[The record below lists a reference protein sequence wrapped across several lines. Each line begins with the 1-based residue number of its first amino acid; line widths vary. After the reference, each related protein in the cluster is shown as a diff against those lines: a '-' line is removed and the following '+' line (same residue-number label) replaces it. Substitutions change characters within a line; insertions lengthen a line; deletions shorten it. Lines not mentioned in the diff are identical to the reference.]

1 MTFFAIVVNVFTFII
16 TIIAFAM
23 IVISYTV
30 FAIASVVF
38 WFIKSFDKPDADESV
53 ADKPDADKLESNELV
68 ADKSDGDESDGDE
81 SDGDESDSDESD
93 SDESDSDES
102 EADESDGDETDYHH
116 RYFSEG
122 RKEQRKKISENII
135 NLKVSKRDLK
145 KICCDKTS
153 NKIRCIL
160 SGISENH
167 SDHEKLNLCEYK
179 LNSLDICSE
188 NKKNLLFASIKYG
201 SFKRTFLISIKYYI
215 KMHAIRT
222 VKHIAL
228 FETMLKNL
236 TYFESEIKEL
246 NQEFLV
252 VENKACNVDKLN
264 QLEGILWQRYLYN
277 EKCLW
282 DLVSYVKKHLNAKNQ
297 N

>member
-53 ADKPDADKLESNELV
+53 ADKPDADKLE
-68 ADKSDGDESDGDE
+68 ADKSDGDESD
-81 SDGDESDSDESD
+81 SDESDSDESD

-102 EADESDGDETDYHH
+102 EADESDGDETDYSH

-122 RKEQRKKISENII
+122 RKGQRKKISEDII
-135 NLKVSKRDLK
+135 NLEVSKRDLK

-188 NKKNLLFASIKYG
+188 NKKNLLSASIEYG
-201 SFKRTFLISIKYYI
+201 SFKRTFLISIKCYI
-215 KMHAIRT
+215 TMHAVRT

-228 FETMLKNL
+228 FQTMLKNL

-264 QLEGILWQRYLYN
+264 QLEEILWQRYLYN

-282 DLVSYVKKHLNAKNQ
+282 ALVRSVKKHLNAKNQ